1 MLIDYTE
8 PDKDVEDIHGTDLA
22 SILGI
27 KKTFTIL
34 IWLRFWV
41 SKRTAKIFFRYQYSR
56 PGLSKPS
63 HPPLLHIQNESGQVD
78 LPNHFIVSCLGQIR
92 RSIIKNLA
100 NPNVLEL
107 GLNIMF
113 FFMCIYLEYKLILA
127 LTFYL
132 FIYYQQECVK
142 MVDADVSRH
151 KHCTE
156 EYFDYWRC
164 VEKCVVPKLF
174 EKLTYWKEN
183 SKAGVIKP

>member
-1 MLIDYTE
+1 MVRF
-8 PDKDVEDIHGTDLA
+8 PAA
-22 SILGI
+22 SAQR
-27 KKTFTIL
+27 KETTSC
-34 IWLRFWV
+34 RFWWSGFRRELQWRKKLSSAV
-41 SKRTAKIFFRYQYSR
+41 DQHRTAKIFFRYQYSR

-78 LPNHFIVSCLGQIR
+78 LPNHFIVSFLGQIR

-107 GLNIMF
+107 GLNIRF
-113 FFMCIYLEYKLILA
+113 FFMCIYLEYNLILA

-142 MVDADVSRH
+142 IVDADVSRH